1 MTESLD
7 TRVAL
12 LEERVKHI
20 LENFDGLD
28 RFFTLIKETSSIE
41 QRVALLEAEVEVLE
55 TKLGSK
61 VDKNE
66 FWPVKSIVYGGAAI
80 ILLAVLGTILLGIGL
95 KKI

>member
-20 LENFDGLD
+20 LENFDGLNK
-28 RFFTLIKETSSIE
+28 FFTVIKETSNLE

-55 TKLGSK
+55 SKLLAK
-61 VDKNE
+61 VDKTE
-66 FWPVKSIVYGGAAI
+66 FWPINGVQCNTY
-80 ILLAVLGTILLGIGL
+80 
-95 KKI
+95 

>member
-12 LEERVKHI
+12 LEERVKHVM
-20 LENFDGLD
+20 ENFEGLD
-28 RFFTLIKETSSIE
+28 KFFTIIKDTSNLE

-61 VDKNE
+61 VDKQE
-66 FWPVKSIVYGGAAI
+66 FWPLKTIVYGMTG
-80 ILLAVLGTILLGIGL
+80 VILLGVLATLLLGVGIKL
-95 KKI
+95 K

>member
-1 MTESLD
+1 MNESLD

-12 LEERVKHI
+12 LEERVKQI
-20 LENFDGLD
+20 LENFDGLGK
-28 RFFTLIKETSSIE
+28 FFTVIKETSNLE

-55 TKLGSK
+55 SKLLAK

-80 ILLAVLGTILLGIGL
+80 VLLAVLGTV
-95 KKI
+95 

>member
-55 TKLGSK
+55 TKLKSK

-80 ILLAVLGTILLGIGL
+80 ILLAVLGTVLIGIGL

>member
-20 LENFDGLD
+20 LENFDGLNK
-28 RFFTLIKETSSIE
+28 FFTVIKETSNLE

-55 TKLGSK
+55 SKILAK
-61 VDKNE
+61 VDKTE
-66 FWPVKSIVYGGAAI
+66 FWPIKSIVYGGAAM
-80 ILLAVLGTILLGIGL
+80 ILLAVLATILVAIGL